1 VVQRPS
7 TSPFQG
13 EDRGFESRRGY
24 HPQFTCYQLEV
35 ARPTRDLLQPVGPLI
50 SRASSVACSL
60 LLILYFGITSA
71 ALAEEPTRETRRGPT
86 ELRDEHL
93 LAQDRLTLPAFG
105 PDTVGRGRWMV
116 RTSLL
121 WLNSF
126 SWTQDVP
133 GENPEDRWFLID
145 GETRTLDV
153 TVRYGVRANFDVGLR
168 VPLRWRGG
176 GDLDPV
182 IDTWHRIFGLPDG
195 NRRDFLRDRFRVEG
209 MTTEGRPFSWNDE
222 AGTGFG
228 NLEAEGRWRFHDGG
242 REGWTAAL
250 EGRLAFPTG
259 SGPFSGDGVGYGV
272 QVVGARR
279 LASSLDLFVGAG
291 AAVQDDGPV
300 RGVRYEPVR
309 GQAFLALEWRPARRL
324 SLVGETDAAS
334 RLIQNIDLY
343 GGLHW
348 MVNVSGRIDLSGS
361 TRLELGFTENLED
374 QLATAD
380 FGIHFGLV
388 WMP

>member
-1 VVQRPS
+1 
-7 TSPFQG
+7 
-13 EDRGFESRRGY
+13 
-24 HPQFTCYQLEV
+24 
-35 ARPTRDLLQPVGPLI
+35 VGPLI

-259 SGPFSGDGVGYGV
+259 SGPFTGDGVGYGV

-324 SLVGETDAAS
+324 SLVGETDVAS